1 MSRRVVVQSEDFD
14 LADEY
19 RRLRELDA
27 AIGAVVTFCGLVRD
41 CQQQARIDSLTLQHY
56 PGMTEASLN
65 EAVATAEQNWPLH
78 GVSVIHRVGELLPS
92 DQIVFVGVAS
102 SHRAA
107 AFQAADFL
115 MDYLKTH
122 ALLWKSV
129 ESDGQRSWVETK
141 DSDQRALQRWTQSST
156 PP

>member
-19 RRLRELDA
+19 RRLCELDA

-41 CQQQARIDSLTLQHY
+41 CQEQARIDSLTLQHY

-65 EAVATAEQNWPLH
+65 KVVVAAEQRWPLH
-78 GVSVIHRVGELLPS
+78 GVSVIHRVGALLPS

-122 ALLWKSV
+122 ALLWKRV
-129 ESDGQRSWVETK
+129 ESDGQRSWVETR
-141 DSDQRALQRWTQSST
+141 DSDERALQRWTQGST

>member
-1 MSRRVVVQSEDFD
+1 
-14 LADEY
+14 
-19 RRLRELDA
+19 
-27 AIGAVVTFCGLVRD
+27 
-41 CQQQARIDSLTLQHY
+41 
-56 PGMTEASLN
+56 
-65 EAVATAEQNWPLH
+65 
-78 GVSVIHRVGELLPS
+78 VSVIHRVGALLPS

-122 ALLWKSV
+122 ALLWKRV

-141 DSDQRALQRWTQSST
+141 DSDERALQRWTQSPT

>member
-19 RRLRELDA
+19 RRLCELDA

-41 CQQQARIDSLTLQHY
+41 CQEQARIDSLTLQHY

-65 EAVATAEQNWPLH
+65 KVVVAAEQRWPLH
-78 GVSVIHRVGELLPS
+78 GVSVIHRVGALLPS

-122 ALLWKSV
+122 ALLWKRV
-129 ESDGQRSWVETK
+129 ESDGQRSWVETR
-141 DSDQRALQRWTQSST
+141 DSDERALQRWTQSPT

>member
-1 MSRRVVVQSEDFD
+1 VSRRVVVQSEDFD

-19 RRLRELDA
+19 RRLCELDA

-41 CQQQARIDSLTLQHY
+41 CQEQARIDSLTLQHY

-65 EAVATAEQNWPLH
+65 KVVVAAEQRWPLH
-78 GVSVIHRVGELLPS
+78 GVSVIHRVGALLPS

-122 ALLWKSV
+122 ALLWKRV
-129 ESDGQRSWVETK
+129 ESDGQRSWVETR
-141 DSDQRALQRWTQSST
+141 DSDERALQRWTQSST

>member
-1 MSRRVVVQSEDFD
+1 MYGSVGVQSEECD
-14 LADEY
+14 LAEEY
-19 RRLRELDA
+19 RRLREVGA
-27 AIGAVVTFCGLVRD
+27 AIGAVVTVCGLVRD

-56 PGMTEASLN
+56 QGMTEASLN
-65 EAVATAEQNWPLH
+65 EVVLAAEQRWPLH
-78 GVSVIHRVGELLPS
+78 GVSVIHRVGALLPS

>member
-41 CQQQARIDSLTLQHY
+41 CQQQAPIDSLTLQHY
-56 PGMTEASLN
+56 PGMTEASLD
-65 EAVATAEQNWPLH
+65 EVVVAAEQRWPMY
-78 GVSVIHRVGELLPS
+78 GVSVIHRVGAFLPS

-102 SHRAA
+102 SDRAA

-122 ALLWKSV
+122 AMLWKSV
-129 ESDGQRSWVETK
+129 ETDGQRSWVETK
-141 DSDQRALQRWTQSST
+141 DSDERALQRWTQSST